1 MNTTQTVRQ
10 QVHQIL
16 EELPP
21 ESLEELAH
29 FLDFLRFKYGA
40 GKPRVVALGGLW
52 EGLDLDIGDEEVRAL
67 RQQVTARALE
77 RGQTG

>member
-1 MNTTQTVRQ
+1 MNTVQTVRQ

-52 EGLDLDIGDEEVRAL
+52 EGLDLAVEDEEVRAL
-67 RQQVTARALE
+67 RQQVTARTME
-77 RGQTG
+77 RVQAG